1 VIRWIVLLAAPLLA
15 AAQGA
20 PGLAG
25 NWLGTLDTGAT
36 KLRVA
41 LKISKAPDGALSGTL
56 DSLDQNANDLPLA
69 GLEQQAMAVK
79 FTLQRAGA
87 SFEGAINAAGSEIA
101 GTWKQGGGSLPL
113 VFSRVDS
120 IPVAIRPQQP
130 KKPYPYTEEEVG
142 YDNKPGGAH
151 LAGTLTL
158 PRGAGP
164 FPAVLLITG
173 SGLQDRDESL
183 MGHRPFLVLA
193 DHLTRMGIAV
203 LRVDDRTMGGSTG
216 DVVNA
221 TTEDFAGDV
230 EAGVEFLKSR
240 SKQVDPHKIGLIGHS
255 EGGVIAAMVAARRR
269 DVAFIVMMAGT
280 GVSGSETSLAQGAAL
295 LRAAG
300 APEAAIARNQ
310 AIERQ
315 VLDIVKG
322 ENDPKVREQK
332 LQAMAAQLSAQ
343 APAKA
348 AAMANQFKMAAS
360 SWYHFFAMYDP
371 ASALAKLTC
380 PVLAL
385 DGELDV
391 QVDPS
396 INLPAIIK
404 ALEAGGNKDYEIV
417 KFPKLNHLFQTA
429 KTGLPAEYAT
439 IEETIAPV
447 ALETISDWILRHT
460 RN

>member
-1 VIRWIVLLAAPLLA
+1 MIRWALLLALPLA
-15 AAQGA
+15 MAQIT
-20 PGLAG
+20 PNLEG
-25 NWLGTLDTGAT
+25 NWLGVLDTGAT
-36 KLRVA
+36 RLRVA
-41 LKISKAPDGALSGTL
+41 LKVSKAPNGVLSATL
-56 DSLDQNANDLPLA
+56 DSLDQGANNRPLS
-69 GLEQQAMAVK
+69 GFELQGTAVK
-79 FTLQRAGA
+79 FTLQPAGA
-87 SFEGAINAAGSEIA
+87 SFEGVINSAGSEIA
-101 GTWKQGGGSLPL
+101 GTWKQGGGSLPM
-113 VFSRVDS
+113 VFGRVD
-120 IPVAIRPQQP
+120 IVPVIVRPQEP
-130 KKPYPYTEEEVG
+130 KKPYPHTEEEVG
-142 YDNKPGGAH
+142 YNNKPGGAH

-158 PRGAGP
+158 PPGTGP

-193 DHLTRMGIAV
+193 DHLTRKGIAV

-221 TTEDFAGDV
+221 TTEDFAGDA

-240 SKQVDPHKIGLIGHS
+240 SKQIDVHRIGLIGHS
-255 EGGVIAAMVAARRR
+255 EGAVIAAMVAARTRE
-269 DVAFIVMMAGT
+269 VAFIVMMAGT
-280 GVSGSETSLAQGAAL
+280 GVSGAEVSLAQGAAL
-295 LRAAG
+295 ARVAG
-300 APEAAIARNQ
+300 APEAVIARNQ

-322 ENDPKVREQK
+322 ENDSKTREQK

-348 AAMANQFKMAAS
+348 AAIANQFKMAAS
-360 SWYHFFAMYDP
+360 PWFHFFALYDP
-371 ASALAKLTC
+371 APTLAKLTC

-391 QVDPS
+391 QVIPS
-396 INLPAIIK
+396 LNLPPIVK

-429 KTGLPAEYAT
+429 KTGLPAEYAN
-439 IEETIAPV
+439 IEETMAPV
-447 ALETISDWILRHT
+447 ALDTISDWILRHT